1 MACVLHF
8 QEVEIAVLPHFTN
21 GLGIFAISVERVVV
35 GIIEL
40 FLVAPGGFSG
50 PAFTLVPIATPV
62 FITVIGEHCYVS
74 LVEQVSH
81 KRCRVEESIM
91 FKISISA
98 YLPIYPSHADCS
110 LNILSIEEILRLA
123 EIVAEI
129 IYAWQA
135 NIELV
140 EFPILAVWAE
150 NNFFAQ
156 MVFAEF

>member
-1 MACVLHF
+1 MAYVLHF

-21 GLGIFAISVERVVV
+21 GLGIFAISVERVVA

-50 PAFTLVPIATPV
+50 PAFTLVPIASPI
-62 FITVIGEHCYVS
+62 FFSVIGEHCYIS

-81 KRCRVEESIM
+81 KRCRVEKLI
-91 FKISISA
+91 FVKIQIIA
-98 YLPIYPSHADCS
+98 YLPICPSHADCS
-110 LNILSIEEILRLA
+110 LDVFSIQEILRLA
-123 EIVAEI
+123 EIVAELR
-129 IYAWQA
+129 YAWQA

-140 EFPILAVWAE
+140 EFTFFAVWP
-150 NNFFAQ
+150 NNFCGQ